1 MNIIII
7 SDKEGFFVELIK
19 KNIHMN
25 KLKCKTDIQLT
36 FDDDFNVPDV
46 KPDIGKIIKEQGQI
60 NISEIKAMSGKVMV
74 KGTLSFIVLYI
85 SEDGNRPIH
94 NIVGE
99 IPFDEVVNMDEA
111 CAEDN
116 ILFRWEIEDLTT
128 SIINSRKLSVKSI
141 VLFSFMAEDMY
152 DEETAVGIEG
162 DDTVQYMNK
171 RVDLT
176 QLALNKK
183 DTYRIKDEVNLP
195 SNKANIFEILYSD
208 VSLRNTD
215 IRLLEDK
222 ISLKGEILLFILYV
236 GEDEENTIQYIE
248 TEVPFSGTIDCNGC
262 REDMISDVDINIHS
276 KDLEIKPDSDGEER
290 VIGFE
295 VILDLDL
302 KAYEDEEI
310 DILSDVYSTSKELIP
325 VVRDAYYENLVMK
338 NNSKVKV
345 VDQVRVAGNEPRILQ
360 ICNASGVVKIDDI
373 AVVENGLEV
382 YGIIES
388 QILYITED
396 DNRPMNSIKSVIPF
410 TQLVEIKGINPDSI
424 YRIKPNL
431 EQINVMMLD
440 GEELE
445 VKAIINLNVIVFDK
459 LREPIITDMKVEDIN
474 LDKLQEMPS
483 IIGYITKK
491 DDTLWKIA
499 KHYYT
504 TVDTIKEMNG
514 LTQDRVL
521 PGDKLLILKKVDAIL

>member
-1 MNIIII
+1 M
-7 SDKEGFFVELIK
+7 ELIK

-25 KLKCKTDIQLT
+25 KLKCQTDIQLT

-46 KPDIGKIIKEQGQI
+46 KPDISKIIKEQGQI

-74 KGTLSFIVLYI
+74 KGTLNFIVLYV

-94 NIVGE
+94 NIMGE
-99 IPFDEVVNMDEA
+99 IPFDEIVNMDEA

-116 ILFRWEIEDLTT
+116 ILFRWEVEDLNT

-141 VLFSFMAEDMY
+141 VLFSFMAEDIY
-152 DEETAVGIEG
+152 DEETAVGVEG

-171 RVDLT
+171 KVDLT
-176 QLALNKK
+176 QLTMNKK
-183 DTYRIKDEVNLP
+183 DTYRIKDEINLP
-195 SNKANIFEILYSD
+195 SNKPNIFEILYSD

-215 IRLLEDK
+215 VRLLEDK
-222 ISLKGEILLFILYV
+222 MSLKGEILLFILYI
-236 GEDEENTIQYIE
+236 GEDEDNTIQYIE

-262 REDMISDVDINIHS
+262 NEDMISDVDITIHS
-276 KDLEIKPDSDGEER
+276 KGLEIKPDSDGEER
-290 VIGFE
+290 VIGLE

-310 DILSDVYSTSKELIP
+310 DILSDVYSTSKELVP
-325 VVRDAYYENLVMK
+325 VIKDAYYENLVMK
-338 NNSKVKV
+338 NNSKVRV
-345 VDQVRVAGNEPRILQ
+345 VDQIRVGANEPRILQ
-360 ICNASGVVKIDDI
+360 ICNASGVVKVDDNTI
-373 AVVENGLEV
+373 IENGIEV
-382 YGIIES
+382 NGIIES

-410 TQLVEIKGINPDSI
+410 TQVVEIKGINADSI

-445 VKAIINLNVIVFDK
+445 VKAVINLNVIVFDK
-459 LREPIITDMKVEDIN
+459 IRESIITDMKIEDID

-483 IIGYITKK
+483 IIGYITKT
-491 DDTLWKIA
+491 DDSLWKIA

-504 TVDTIKEMNG
+504 TVDSIKEMNG
-514 LTQDRVL
+514 LAQDRIV